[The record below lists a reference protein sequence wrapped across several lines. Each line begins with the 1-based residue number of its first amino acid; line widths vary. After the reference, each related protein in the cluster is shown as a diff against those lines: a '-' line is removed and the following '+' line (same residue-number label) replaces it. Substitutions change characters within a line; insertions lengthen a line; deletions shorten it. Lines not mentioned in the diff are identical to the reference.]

1 MHTMPI
7 YRSYFRA
14 LLVNLPIFAFIVAWL
29 WLPQTETGFFGLFVA
44 LVLGFVPSVIVTMFV
59 GIFLRTR
66 DKLRSWSDFG
76 LASLVG
82 WFLLYLLF
90 RFLTPSY

>member
-7 YRSYFRA
+7 SRSYLRA
-14 LLVNLPIFAFIVAWL
+14 LVANLPIFAFFVAWL
-29 WLPQTETGFFGLFVA
+29 WLRQTETGWFGLFVA
-44 LVLGFVPSVIVTMFV
+44 LVLGFIPSVIVTMFV
-59 GIFLRTR
+59 GMFLRR
-66 DKLRSWSDFG
+66 HDELRSWSDFG

-90 RFLTPSY
+90 RFLTPSF